1 MGDALRVPVFA
12 WLLNAMCP
20 VQDEQKELT
29 AAVIAACD
37 GRETVGECRTPQHEL
52 TPLTRHTC
60 SAASSSSIYITAGY
74 SNRSLAI
81 HLKRHQNQLQHL
93 SNAATS
99 NGDNP

>member
-37 GRETVGECRTPQHEL
+37 GRETVGEDEPFQ
-52 TPLTRHTC
+52 
-60 SAASSSSIYITAGY
+60 
-74 SNRSLAI
+74 
-81 HLKRHQNQLQHL
+81 
-93 SNAATS
+93 
-99 NGDNP
+99 